1 MFIYNK
7 NNDAIYL
14 NRKAKKLFL
23 RFLTLENSKQS
34 NENLYVA
41 FIKFRQDLKNNPDM
55 FKKGK
60 FATSAINSD
69 VGISLNLLR
78 NNHR

>member
-14 NRKAKKLFL
+14 NRKTKKLFL

-34 NENLYVA
+34 NSQLYVA
-41 FIKFRQDLKNNPDM
+41 FIKFRQDLKNNPNM
-55 FKKGK
+55 LKRGK